1 MSSLSFGGLS
11 EPVLR
16 LSVFLGVL
24 AALMALEAV
33 LPRRGLHRSRRARW
47 TTNLSIVVLDG
58 LCLRVLGALAAPLL
72 AVGTAIW
79 AQAHCWGLL
88 NQFEAPA
95 WLEVAVALA
104 LFDLLIWAQ
113 HRVFHRVPWLWR
125 IHRMHHADPDFD
137 ATTALRFH
145 PIEILLSMAIKVVA
159 VLLLGPSAVAV
170 VLFEVMLNACAMFN
184 HANLRLPLWLD
195 TPLRR
200 VLVTP
205 DMHRVHH
212 STRPGEHHNNF
223 GFSLSVWDRWFGT
236 YVAQPRDGHLDMQ
249 IGLSDFARERPESLR
264 WCLAIPFRA
273 APAASATSATSAE
286 TTPMTGAAPPD
297 ADPDPDPGPGSSRD

>member
-1 MSSLSFGGLS
+1 MLGLS

-16 LSVFLGVL
+16 LSLFLGVL
-24 AALMALEAV
+24 AALILLEAAR
-33 LPRRGLHRSRRARW
+33 PRRTPYKARGQRW
-47 TTNLSIVVLDG
+47 TTNLSIVVIDG
-58 LCLRVLGALAAPLL
+58 LLLRVLGALAAPLL

-79 AQAHCWGLL
+79 AQAHGWGLL

-170 VLFEVMLNACAMFN
+170 VLFEVILNACAMFN

-195 TPLRR
+195 TQLRR

-212 STRPGEHHNNF
+212 STLPGEHHSNF
-223 GFSLSVWDRWFGT
+223 GFSLSIWDRWFGT
-236 YVAQPRDGHLDMQ
+236 YVAQPRDGHLHMH
-249 IGLSDFARERPESLR
+249 IGLSEFQRERPESLG
-264 WCLAIPFRA
+264 WCLAIPFRTA
-273 APAASATSATSAE
+273 QNPSATPPAV
-286 TTPMTGAAPPD
+286 TPAVSPNPD
-297 ADPDPDPGPGSSRD
+297 LRSPHD